1 MQRDRDG
8 HLGWGTGPFDNDTA
22 ADFANALDDAEP
34 EACETLIRGV
44 LIRTIDAIHL
54 ATARGE
60 GARAVTGRGE
70 VRLSFLVVGELLD
83 RANPAQRIRRAGL
96 ASPR

>member
-8 HLGWGTGPFDNDTA
+8 HRGWGTCPFDNDTA

-70 VRLSFLVVGELLD
+70 VRLSFLGVGELLD

>member
-1 MQRDRDG
+1 MG
-8 HLGWGTGPFDNDTA
+8 TWGTGPFGNDTA

-60 GARAVTGRGE
+60 GARAVTRPWRGAY
-70 VRLSFLVVGELLD
+70 VISGSWRTAD